1 MARSVREMIREVLAE
16 EAAEALAQ
24 KTSSGERKRGRRP
37 GYILPTFAEFE
48 ELTLEDFAFLRTA
61 VGGGV
66 SLKDA
71 FARYYGN
78 LYFDAEGNPLKPDER
93 RIKSITR
100 VVETRMIEIAGASDD
115 AAVRREAEILA
126 LPLPDDAA
134 TEPQRVAAH
143 MDFNE
148 WATTQPEDFF
158 SERELIEK
166 YQEYLDERMAEG
178 ADKVEIKAS
187 ARVISRASALEDKI
201 RAISRLQT
209 ELALAPSP
217 ASPVERWF
225 AQRLS
230 AEFKAK
236 GLADLGALIAWIQG
250 RGRHWHRDV
259 PGLGAGR
266 AARLLGWLQD
276 HQETLPAL
284 DTTLPQWKPKAPLRA
299 ALKPLAPSPA
309 LPVLA
314 SDEVGGV
321 ATVQG
326 PELRLRLAPAPLELL
341 LVPDELDGRDGLFRA
356 DGVNVLNAGNDLHAI
371 AGFLARF
378 ASSDK
383 LRTLEAYRREVERFY
398 SWCLSVRE
406 VALSS
411 VTQADALAYQAFLAN
426 IPASWIHHKPTTRD
440 AVDWTPFRG
449 QLHPRSQNYALGVVK
464 SLFSYLWKIG
474 YLRADAFDGLLP
486 RNDGKVATP
495 MDTTR
500 ALHPLDLEEVA
511 RAIEVMKAR
520 TFKNKEGQTE
530 GVSSREAISH
540 RNQFLV
546 HLALTT
552 GMRLAEIASA
562 SLATARHAIVDDVET
577 DTIVIEIVGKGERK
591 REVTLI
597 PSAMTMLQEHH
608 RHVAEL
614 LKEHP
619 ARLEAFQRSLPL
631 VVALE
636 AAVASP
642 SRAISDD
649 GAMLAHDDCGLSRAG
664 ILAVVKRFFAQ
675 VAKGCDDH
683 ARKERL
689 AKVSTHWLRHSFAHE
704 ALRCDNTDTGLKLT
718 QQLLGHKNINTTAGY
733 LQQNQSE
740 RVKAALKINP
750 LGL

>member
-1 MARSVREMIREVLAE
+1 MATAIYVPRINNNDDEVKVLAFDVAIGSKVE
-16 EAAEALAQ
+16 NGQIVGQVETDKAVLDVTAAAAGFVLGFVA
-24 KTSSGERKRGRRP
+24 
-37 GYILPTFAEFE
+37 
-48 ELTLEDFAFLRTA
+48 
-61 VGGGV
+61 
-66 SLKDA
+66 
-71 FARYYGN
+71 N
-78 LYFDAEGNPLKPDER
+78 PDE
-93 RIKSITR
+93 
-100 VVETRMIEIAGASDD
+100 VVKVGSVMLWLGENVD
-115 AAVRREAEILA
+115 EAI
-126 LPLPDDAA
+126 P
-134 TEPQRVAAH
+134 EPQETSLLRSTAK
-143 MDFNE
+143 N
-148 WATTQPEDFF
+148 
-158 SERELIEK
+158 SEI
-166 YQEYLDERMAEG
+166 
-178 ADKVEIKAS
+178 
-187 ARVISRASALEDKI
+187 
-201 RAISRLQT
+201 T
-209 ELALAPSP
+209 
-217 ASPVERWF
+217 
-225 AQRLS
+225 
-230 AEFKAK
+230 AK
-236 GLADLGALIAWIQG
+236 
-250 RGRHWHRDV
+250 
-259 PGLGAGR
+259 
-266 AARLLGWLQD
+266 ARLLGWLQD

-356 DGVNVLNAGNDLHAI
+356 DGVNVLNAGNDLQAI

-440 AVDWTPFRG
+440 ADDWTPFRG

-683 ARKERL
+683 ARRERL
-689 AKVSTHWLRHSFAHE
+689 AKVSTHWLKWETS
-704 ALRCDNTDTGLKLT
+704 LT
-718 QQLLGHKNINTTAGY
+718 
-733 LQQNQSE
+733 S
-740 RVKAALKINP
+740 P
-750 LGL
+750 